1 MAELAK
7 KLHFKK
13 DGVEQTGKAYST
25 TAEAGAEYI
34 PNKIDDVT
42 CYVAIGNTT
51 DNRATVG
58 RVKKS
63 NTAAERAILS
73 TGKPPYT
80 EQSWT
85 TAGTYTW
92 TCPQGVSRIRLAV
105 CGGGGGVAY
114 CGADS
119 RDATA
124 GTGGK
129 SAFDSLISATG
140 GTGGTFS
147 IQSHWQGSDQEDTY
161 TGSSSAGLGGNPNGT
176 NGTSIFQSGS
186 KFNTVFTSAG
196 GTGFSL
202 SFNKTITLG
211 GYGNGGYA
219 RIETGYSGSPIANA
233 GGGSGGYNTG
243 YFAVSAGKT
252 YSIIVGGAGSNV
264 AGSTYQLS
272 VTVTTARTG
281 FVLIAFGGDI

>member
-1 MAELAK
+1 MQSWGGTSDAFCTQA
-7 KLHFKK
+7 
-13 DGVEQTGKAYST
+13 
-25 TAEAGAEYI
+25 
-34 PNKIDDVT
+34 
-42 CYVAIGNTT
+42 
-51 DNRATVG
+51 
-58 RVKKS
+58 RVKKGA
-63 NTAAERAILS
+63 NTYTILS
-73 TGKPPYT
+73 QAKPPYT

-85 TAGTYTW
+85 SPGTYTW

-124 GTGGK
+124 GTGGR

-176 NGTSIFQSGS
+176 NGTSIFQNGS

-264 AGSTYQLS
+264 AGRTYQLS
-272 VTVTTARTG
+272 VTATTARVG

>member
-1 MAELAK
+1 MALLNAK
-7 KLHFKK
+7 LYVKRNGEAAVPCNL
-13 DGVEQTGKAYST
+13 YST
-25 TAEAGAEYI
+25 TEEVGGEY
-34 PNKIDDVT
+34 VT
-42 CYVAIGNTT
+42 VTASNTKAYAKLGGT
-51 DNRATVG
+51 SDAFCTQA
-58 RVKKS
+58 RVKKGA
-63 NTAAERAILS
+63 NTYTILS
-73 TGKPPYT
+73 QAKPPYT

-85 TAGTYTW
+85 SPGTYTW

-124 GTGGK
+124 GTGGR

-264 AGSTYQLS
+264 AGRTYQLS
-272 VTVTTARTG
+272 VTATTARVG